1 MTGWHL
7 SEQARE
13 ALRTARDLARGRR
26 AAGSSD
32 LLLVAIH
39 GQWDDERAGGPALRA
54 PAG

>member
-1 MTGWHL
+1 MAGWHL

-26 AAGSSD
+26 AVGSSD
-32 LLLVAIH
+32 PLLSRSSGNGMTSA
-39 GQWDDERAGGPALRA
+39 PAVRRCCA